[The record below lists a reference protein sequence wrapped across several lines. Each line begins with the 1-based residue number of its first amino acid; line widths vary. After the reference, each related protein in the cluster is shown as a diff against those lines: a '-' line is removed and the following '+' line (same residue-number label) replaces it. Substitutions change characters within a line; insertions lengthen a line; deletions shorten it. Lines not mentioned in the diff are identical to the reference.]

1 MELKLQGITKKFDK
15 QVALNQVTLELTE
28 PGVLGVLGAN
38 GAGKSTLMRLI
49 MNLIEADSGSISF
62 DGKSFSENSKSIKSN
77 IGYLSESNPMYED
90 LYVQAYLEFHAK
102 LKDIPFSRVQELM
115 KDLRIDT
122 VSNKRIMDLSKGF
135 KQRVGVASAM
145 LHEPDLL
152 ILDEPTSGLDPIQL
166 QQFREVIRSYARTH
180 TVLFSSHIMQEVEAV
195 CDRVIFLKQ
204 GELVGDFMMKDLKNE
219 HRRTFELNLDYRLE
233 LEFFKEL
240 EGLQSVEN
248 VFDTQY
254 RVHFDKDQ
262 KQIISSLS
270 TFCESQ
276 GVELISIVE
285 KSQGLED
292 LFIKLNQA

>member
-1 MELKLQGITKKFDK
+1 MELKLQGITKKFDN
-15 QVALNQVTLELTE
+15 QVALNQVTLELIE

-62 DGKSFSENSKSIKSN
+62 DGQSFSENSKSIKSR

-90 LYVQAYLEFHAK
+90 LYVQAYLEFHAN
-102 LKDIPFSRVQELM
+102 LKHIPFSKVQEVM
-115 KDLRIDT
+115 KDLGIDT
-122 VSNKRIMDLSKGF
+122 VSNKKIKDLSKGF
-135 KQRVGVASAM
+135 KQRVGLASAM
-145 LHEPDLL
+145 LNEPDLL

-166 QQFREVIRSYARTH
+166 QQFREVIKSYAQTH

-195 CDRVIFLKQ
+195 CDRVIFLRQ
-204 GELVGDFMMKDLKNE
+204 GELVGDFMMKDLNNE

-254 RVHFDKDQ
+254 RVHFDKNQ

-285 KSQGLED
+285 KSQGLEE
-292 LFIKLNQA
+292 LFIKLNQV

>member
-15 QVALNQVTLELTE
+15 QVALNQVTLELRE

-62 DGKSFSENSKSIKSN
+62 DGNFFSENSQSIKSN

-90 LYVQAYLEFHAK
+90 LYVQAYLEFHAN
-102 LKDIPFSRVQELM
+102 LKHIPLMRIQKIM
-115 KDLRIDT
+115 KDLGIDT
-122 VSNKRIMDLSKGF
+122 VSNQKIKDLSKGF
-135 KQRVGVASAM
+135 KQRVGLASAM

-152 ILDEPTSGLDPIQL
+152 ILDEPTSGLDPVQL
-166 QQFREVIRSYARTH
+166 QQFRKVIKSYGQTH

-204 GELVGDFMMKDLKNE
+204 GELVGDFKMKDLKNE
-219 HRRTFELNLDYRLE
+219 NRRTFDLNLDYRLE

-248 VFDTQY
+248 VHDTQY
-254 RVHFDKDQ
+254 RVHFDKNQ
-262 KQIISSLS
+262 KQIISSIS
-270 TFCESQ
+270 TFCALQ
-276 GVELISIVE
+276 GVELISIIE
-285 KSQGLED
+285 KNQGLEE
-292 LFIKLNQA
+292 LFVKINQA